1 MTISFKTVSLQQIHK
16 VKQGVLNSM
25 YVDIHQV
32 APGGYYI
39 ELKCGLNHDGFAGSS
54 RYWWVLVAFELQRPR
69 LRPFFE
75 KLEKKQEKLEKKQ
88 NCQQGE
94 SNPGFL
100 CGRQVS

>member
-1 MTISFKTVSLQQIHK
+1 MAVSQIAVTI
-16 VKQGVLNSM
+16 
-25 YVDIHQV
+25 
-32 APGGYYI
+32 GGFWTT
-39 ELKCGLNHDGFAGSS
+39 EDKAE
-54 RYWWVLVAFELQRPR
+54 A
-69 LRPFFE
+69 FFE